1 MILYTSLYFPNIDRL
16 TDRFP
21 TDSVCFFKELSDYQR
36 KQLKKYLNF
45 KLSKHQDN
53 WSFTDTTY
61 RTLEVIDA
69 AALKFYLEKL
79 KYTQLKLKL

>member
-16 TDRFP
+16 ADRFP

-36 KQLKKYLNF
+36 KELRKYFNF
-45 KLSKHQDN
+45 KSSKYQDN
-53 WSFTDTTY
+53 WSFSDTTY
-61 RTLEVIDA
+61 RILTAIDA

-79 KYTQLKLKL
+79 KYTQLKLRF